1 MSLRSR
7 LLLAFAFVIILSL
20 AVSAVGTLVLLRN
33 QEREAAESRVG
44 RLAEPI
50 TLAVALLEEAG
61 VDPADIQNTINGFA
75 TSFDVR
81 ILLVDGRGLVVTDT
95 EAGLAGHTVDAF
107 LALGPRVTERDG
119 VRFRSATYEGG
130 GEKLLIFAPANETL
144 RVSGTGLLQL
154 QTAIYELTAADVS
167 QETIDQITRSVVN
180 AGEGSRTLPLPSLR
194 PLVAVP
200 EGQVASAWRDLIPQ
214 LAIAGGIALAAS
226 AVAALL
232 ISRSVSSRL
241 ASVTQ
246 AAQKMAQG
254 DYDQQLDPRGE
265 DEVGR
270 LARAFNE
277 MALQVSRSQQMM
289 RDLLANVSHELKT
302 PLTSIQGF
310 SQAMEEGA
318 ISSPEE
324 REQAGRI
331 INQEAQ
337 RMRTLIEDLIELS
350 RLESGQAVVQR
361 EQVDLAPLLEAC
373 AGRFNWQLHDSG
385 AALRLD
391 LAPIPSVAGDERRL
405 EQAFTNLIDN
415 AVRHT
420 PAGGVITISAQSEGN
435 DIRIT
440 VHNTGSYIP
449 PEELPRVFERFFQ
462 LDRNR
467 STDGAGLGLA
477 IVSEVVQAH
486 GGRTHATSSLE
497 DGTEFV
503 VTLPA
508 ASDMDDTSDAN
519 NTKRRKSRT
528 ASARPDDSA
537 T

>member
-1 MSLRSR
+1 MSLRPR
-7 LLLAFAFVIILSL
+7 LLLAFAFVILLSL

-61 VDPADIQNTINGFA
+61 VDPMEIRTTINGFA

-81 ILLVDGRGLVVTDT
+81 ILLVDGRGLVAMDT
-95 EAGLAGHTVDAF
+95 EAGMAGHIVDAF
-107 LALGPRVTERDG
+107 LALGPHVTERDG
-119 VRFRSATYEGG
+119 VRFRSATYEANGD
-130 GEKLLIFAPANETL
+130 KLLLFAPANETL
-144 RVSGTGLLQL
+144 RVSSSGLLEL
-154 QTAIYELTAADVS
+154 QTAIYELSAAGVS
-167 QETIDQITRSVVN
+167 QETIDQLVRGLVPV
-180 AGEGSRTLPLPSLR
+180 AEGSRMLPLPSLR

-200 EGQVASAWRDLIPQ
+200 EGQVASAWQDLIPQ
-214 LAIAGGIALAAS
+214 LAIAGGIALVAS

-337 RMRTLIEDLIELS
+337 RMRTLVEDLIELS

-361 EQVDLAPLLEAC
+361 EQVDLAQLLEAC
-373 AGRFNWQLHDSG
+373 AGRFDWQLRESG
-385 AALRLD
+385 AELRFD

-415 AVRHT
+415 AVRHA

-435 DIRIT
+435 DVRIA

-449 PEELPRVFERFFQ
+449 PEKLPRVFERFFQ
-462 LDRNR
+462 VERNR

-486 GGRTHATSSLE
+486 GGHTHATSSLE
-497 DGTEFV
+497 EGTEFI

-508 ASDMDDTSDAN
+508 ASDAN
-519 NTKRRKSRT
+519 DTKRREDRT
-528 ASARPDDSA
+528 ESARSDDSA
-537 T
+537 R

>member
-1 MSLRSR
+1 MSLRPR

-61 VDPADIQNTINGFA
+61 VDPAEIRITINGYA
-75 TSFDVR
+75 TSFGVR
-81 ILLVDGRGLVVTDT
+81 ILLVDERGFVVTDT
-95 EAGLAGHTVDAF
+95 EASMTGHTVDTF
-107 LALGPRVTERDG
+107 LTLGPNITERDG
-119 VRFRSATYEGG
+119 VRFRMATYEANGD
-130 GEKLLIFAPANETL
+130 KLLLFAPANETL
-144 RVSGTGLLQL
+144 RVSSSGLLEL
-154 QTAIYELTAADVS
+154 QTAIYELTAAGVS
-167 QETIDQITRSVVN
+167 QETIDQLVRSLVSVT
-180 AGEGSRTLPLPSLR
+180 EGSRTLPLPSLR
-194 PLVAVP
+194 PLIAVP
-200 EGQVASAWRDLIPQ
+200 EGQVASAWQELIPQ
-214 LAIAGGIALAAS
+214 LAIAGGIALVAS

-241 ASVTQ
+241 ARVTQ

-310 SQAMEEGA
+310 SQAMEEGT

-337 RMRTLIEDLIELS
+337 RMRRLVEDLIELS
-350 RLESGQAVVQR
+350 RLESGQAVVRR
-361 EQVDLAPLLEAC
+361 EPVDLAQLLEAC
-373 AGRFNWQLHDSG
+373 AGRCDWQLRDSG

-391 LAPIPSVAGDERRL
+391 LGPIPPVAGDERRL

-420 PAGGVITISAQSEGN
+420 PAGGVITVSAQREGN
-435 DIRIT
+435 DIRIA

-449 PEELPRVFERFFQ
+449 PEELPRVFERFYQ

-467 STDGAGLGLA
+467 STNGAGLGLA

-486 GGRTHATSSLE
+486 GGRAHATSSLE
-497 DGTEFV
+497 AGTEFV

-508 ASDMDDTSDAN
+508 ASDAPDI
-519 NTKRRKSRT
+519 KRREGRIGSV
-528 ASARPDDSA
+528 
-537 T
+537 